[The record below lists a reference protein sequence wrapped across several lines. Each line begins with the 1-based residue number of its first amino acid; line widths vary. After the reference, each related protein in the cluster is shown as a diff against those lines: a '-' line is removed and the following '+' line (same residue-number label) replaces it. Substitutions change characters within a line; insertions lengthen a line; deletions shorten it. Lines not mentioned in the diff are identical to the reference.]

1 MLPNCFKKFFK
12 KSIFYT
18 SESNLT
24 PLADRGKWGGGGS
37 VILLMKQ
44 KLLFPLLPL
53 SPEETEIEA
62 EEEGEGKMSGGGG
75 GREWEREWN
84 GKRG

>member
-1 MLPNCFKKFFK
+1 MW
-12 KSIFYT
+12 T
-18 SESNLT
+18 
-24 PLADRGKWGGGGS
+24 GGSGGWGGS

-44 KLLFPLLPL
+44 KLLSPLLPL

-75 GREWEREWN
+75 GGREWEREWN